1 MQSVRLDGA
10 KQPTANQRLHQI
22 ADAPRSVAGGFWIAW
37 LCSSLDLEAVIRAR
51 VSLPVELSEAEVST
65 RVPARRRRPD
75 EVPRAAGNSGL

>member
-22 ADAPRSVAGGFWIAW
+22 ADAPRSLAGAFWIAW
-37 LCSSLDLEAVIRAR
+37 LFRSLDLEAVIRAR

-65 RVPARRRRPD
+65 RATSRRRRPD
-75 EVPRAAGNSGL
+75 EIPRAAGNSGL